1 MICEQAFFVRGLGG
15 GLRELNTTPNTPA
28 ASGKEAGMAGRVE
41 AGTAVFVS
49 PPSHYLAVHAA
60 GEWISV
66 STTSVSAPS
75 RELSYHIRALFRN
88 TVALPACP
96 STMAD
101 LHRATTRAAARKE
114 IAAAASKATPKTNP
128 TPSKRKRDT
137 GENRKTPQKIFAGKA
152 SASKDEDDELP
163 SKLAKRISWADIA
176 SGAAMLREY
185 QDTPTAA
192 AAAAPI
198 SAAGVTALPSKIYLP
213 SKLPKGISSA
223 DIASGAA
230 MLREYQDTPTV
241 AAAAAAAAAAPPSAA
256 RVTVLPSKI
265 YLPSKLPKGI
275 SSADIARGAAM
286 LREYQNTPT
295 TAAAAAPQSAAR
307 ATVLPSK
314 TRWPDRE
321 PYSLSSPSFSSSS
334 SDEEEVEE
342 VEEVEEDD
350 DEGDDDDG
358 DSDAQTPPNKH
369 GKYENIHPTILRV
382 IQAALERRFVI
393 PVLEIINDMMK
404 PEPASESQPSS
415 DDDDDDNA
423 GPSTLHRSDGP
434 VFDHSSSDFDDME
447 DATASLPFRQQVLD
461 LWDSVEADRQAN
473 PIQWP
478 GGRSMAMAGARERMR
493 RETERPVGASVFSA
507 APPTRGGGL
516 FPPRPQA
523 SRGRRGW

>member
-1 MICEQAFFVRGLGG
+1 
-15 GLRELNTTPNTPA
+15 
-28 ASGKEAGMAGRVE
+28 
-41 AGTAVFVS
+41 
-49 PPSHYLAVHAA
+49 
-60 GEWISV
+60 
-66 STTSVSAPS
+66 
-75 RELSYHIRALFRN
+75 
-88 TVALPACP
+88 
-96 STMAD
+96 MAD

-128 TPSKRKRDT
+128 TPSKRKRDM
-137 GENRKTPQKIFAGKA
+137 GENRKTPQKIFAGKT

-163 SKLAKRISWADIA
+163 SKLAKR
-176 SGAAMLREY
+176 
-185 QDTPTAA
+185 
-192 AAAAPI
+192 
-198 SAAGVTALPSKIYLP
+198 
-213 SKLPKGISSA
+213 
-223 DIASGAA
+223 
-230 MLREYQDTPTV
+230 
-241 AAAAAAAAAAPPSAA
+241 
-256 RVTVLPSKI
+256 
-265 YLPSKLPKGI
+265 I

-321 PYSLSSPSFSSSS
+321 PYSLSSPSSSSSS
-334 SDEEEVEE
+334 SDEEE

-434 VFDHSSSDFDDME
+434 VFDHSSSDSDDME